1 VAAIKPQP
9 HVANLAS
16 VHTAKRHFESRTTS
30 GQGTLL
36 ACWVRDS
43 FTGWFEKFR
52 LGMREDNEGI
62 DVIDDPLENI
72 SMER

>member
-1 VAAIKPQP
+1 M
-9 HVANLAS
+9 ANLAF
-16 VHTAKRHFESRTTS
+16 VHPAKRHFESRTTS
-30 GQGTLL
+30 RQGTLF

-43 FTGWFEKFR
+43 FTGWFERFC
-52 LGMREDNEGI
+52 LGMREGSEGI

>member
-1 VAAIKPQP
+1 MAAIKPQP
-9 HVANLAS
+9 HVANLAF
-16 VHTAKRHFESRTTS
+16 VHPAKRESRTTS

-36 ACWVRDS
+36 TCWVRYS
-43 FTGWFEKFR
+43 FTGWFEKFC